1 MARAIE
7 NRQLAKIIGA
17 NLKFLR
23 KQRFPGWGGQRRFAD
38 FLNLSPNDLCVYE
51 YGRSAPNE
59 QRLEEIAA
67 RLDLDAGQLRTPL
80 PGVTPDKGKKT
91 SADMDEDELP
101 DSEIS
106 SISSEEWRQRV
117 EELERQIARL
127 EGRIEVYE
135 KMEER
140 LNSRVNELQ
149 EANFILRN
157 LLYVEDTPEARER
170 RDRVLERLGPSM
182 SEMVKLHEA
191 F

>member
-1 MARAIE
+1 MARTIDS
-7 NRQLAKIIGA
+7 RQLAKIIGA

-67 RLDLDAGQLRTPL
+67 RLELGAEQLRTPL
-80 PGVTPDKGKKT
+80 PGVKPDKGKKT
-91 SADMDEDELP
+91 FAEADADESS
-101 DSEIS
+101 DSGITP
-106 SISSEEWRQRV
+106 EEWRLRV
-117 EELERQIARL
+117 EELERQVARL

-170 RDRVLERLGPSM
+170 RDKVLERLGPSM